1 MEVMLNET
9 QFEYTRK
16 VIDKIINE
24 LHLDGPLQL
33 LVWIDQASNIV
44 HTTGYNLILD

>member
-33 LVWIDQASNIV
+33 LV
-44 HTTGYNLILD
+44 